1 MSQTREDYRDMT
13 MKCNVV
19 SGIGCQKAKKKKKK
33 DIREKLM
40 ILKSNM
46 EFKDYVPMLVH

>member
-1 MSQTREDYRDMT
+1 MSPTREDYRDMT

-19 SGIGCQKAKKKKKK
+19 SEIGCQKAKKKKT